1 MSYQLVWT
9 LNSPGKTEMK
19 NIILAIF
26 ALQLTILGCHA
37 QSQRSS
43 YASEALSFRTPVHL
57 PVGTHPVSVMIA
69 DANKDGRSDLIVANG
84 GTGNL
89 SIYLGDGK
97 GGFTQAQGSPFPAGQ
112 NPSDMALGDFN
123 GDGNLDVAI
132 ANHGVKLV
140 TVVLGD
146 GKGGFSFAPGSPF
159 SVPSNPHPHGIA
171 AADFNGDKKLDLAV
185 ESWGEN
191 KVLVMFGKGD
201 GTFKTPGVKFD
212 VGKMPYQRLR
222 TADLSEDGNADIVTS
237 NFEESSVSVLLGD
250 GQGQF
255 SRKDFPV
262 PVAPFGIATGDFNGD
277 HHLDIAIEHYSGQG
291 TDPSKDGLSIL
302 FGDGKGSF
310 TLAKGSPY
318 AVGHYPA
325 TVIAGDLNGD
335 GITDIAIPNNME
347 NTVTIYLGG
356 RDGIK
361 QAGRPVPVGH
371 GPECVAIG
379 DLDGDGRAD
388 LVVAN
393 EEDNDVWVLLSK

>member
-1 MSYQLVWT
+1 
-9 LNSPGKTEMK
+9 MK
-19 NIILAIF
+19 KIILAIF
-26 ALQLTILGCHA
+26 ALQLTIPGCHA

-43 YASEALSFRTPVHL
+43 YASEAPSFRTPIHL

-69 DANKDGRSDLIVANG
+69 DVNKDGKRDLIVANG

-97 GGFTQAQGSPFPAGQ
+97 GGFTQAKGSPFPAGP
-112 NPSDMALGDFN
+112 NPSDITLGDFN

-140 TVVLGD
+140 TVLLGD

-185 ESWGEN
+185 DSWGEN
-191 KVLVMFGKGD
+191 KVLVMFGNGD
-201 GTFKTPGVKFD
+201 GTFQTTGVKFD

-222 TADLSEDGNADIVTS
+222 VADLSEDGNADIITS

-250 GQGQF
+250 GKGQF

-262 PVAPFGIATGDFNGD
+262 PSSPFGLSVGDFNGD
-277 HHLDIAIEHYSGQG
+277 RHLDIAIDHYSGHG
-291 TDPSKDGLSIL
+291 TDPSKNGLSIL
-302 FGDGKGSF
+302 FGDGKGNF
-310 TLAKGSPY
+310 NLAKGSPY
-318 AVGHYPA
+318 PVGHYPA
-325 TVIAGDLNGD
+325 TVVAGDLNGD

-361 QAGRPVPVGH
+361 QAGPPIPVGH
-371 GPECVAIG
+371 GPECVAIA
-379 DLDGDGRAD
+379 DLDGDGKAD

-393 EEDNDVWVLLSK
+393 EADNEVWVLLSK